1 MKINLQNN
9 SHANISFTTSA
20 KVSVRGE
27 HSYTVKWFRDKEFI
41 GDMDL
46 SGGTWGAFPN
56 EIGNWEI
63 EFWQDKNLIKSV
75 DFNLE
80 NKNILIL
87 PVFSF
92 IKIGKIT
99 NMNILHKYVNEIEER
114 YKCNVYVCFQRS
126 ENFDTNLK
134 VLKMNDELDF
144 DIIIE
149 KEF

>member
-1 MKINLQNN
+1 MKVNLQTN

-27 HSYTVKWFRDKEFI
+27 HNYTVKWFRDKEFI
-41 GDMDL
+41 GDMNL
-46 SGGTWGAFPN
+46 GGGNWGAFPN

-63 EFWQDKNLIKSV
+63 EFWQDG
-75 DFNLE
+75 DFIQSLDLNLE
-80 NKNILIL
+80 GKNILIL
-87 PVFSF
+87 PIFAF
-92 IKIGKIT
+92 NKIGKST
-99 NMNILHKYVNEIEER
+99 NINTLQKYVDKIEET

-126 ENFDTNLK
+126 ENFDIDLK
-134 VLKMNDELDF
+134 VLKMNDDLDF

>member
-1 MKINLQNN
+1 MILNLQNN

-20 KVSVRGE
+20 KVSIRGE
-27 HSYTVKWFRDKEFI
+27 HNYTVKWFRDKEFI

-56 EIGNWEI
+56 EIGDWGV
-63 EFWQDKNLIKSV
+63 EFWQGGDFIKFI

-87 PVFSF
+87 PVFTF
-92 IKIGKIT
+92 MKIGKTT
-99 NMNILHKYVNEIEER
+99 NMNILQKYVDKIEEK
-114 YKCNVYVCFQRS
+114 YKCNVYVCFQHS

-134 VLKMNDELDF
+134 VLKMNDDLDF
-144 DIIIE
+144 NIIIE